1 MEILNDFIGA
11 DKVLDKQQNGS
22 SGNNF
27 RRIFHTIFSIDNLL
41 VIPFLILIIAVMIVV
56 CSGGLKEDSLA
67 CTTPTSITENI
78 TTTKENTTKE
88 NIETT
93 TEPTTEKNTETSKA
107 EETLITTEKE
117 TKTEV
122 ESITTTKESYETETN
137 NGESSSSS
145 SFGTFKSYTDYRCLS
160 RSSAQWK
167 LQEQA
172 YTDENG
178 LRKIGDAYLVAM
190 GSYYG
195 TTLGTKYIVTL
206 SSGNSFTVM
215 LCDFKDN
222 RHTDSNN
229 QVCLSNGSVI
239 EFYVESD
246 KMPSIVRQMGSVG
259 ALNQFSGSIVSIE
272 KTA

>member
-1 MEILNDFIGA
+1 VLNKEKMDSF
-11 DKVLDKQQNGS
+11 KS
-22 SGNNF
+22 NF
-27 RRIFHTIFSIDNLL
+27 YKIFHKIFKIPTPLI
-41 VIPFLILIIAVMIVV
+41 IPFALIVV
-56 CSGGLKEDSLA
+56 IAIVGTWNYYNYIPKDTE
-67 CTTPTSITENI
+67 PTSITETIPQSTEENKKEPTTKKEKI
-78 TTTKENTTKE
+78 TTT
-88 NIETT
+88 
-93 TEPTTEKNTETSKA
+93 TERDIPTTQVSTSA
-107 EETLITTEKE
+107 PAPTEKP
-117 TKTEV
+117 
-122 ESITTTKESYETETN
+122 ITTTVPATTVAPKPSTN
-137 NGESSSSS
+137 
-145 SFGTFKSYTDYRCLS
+145 FGSFKSYTDYRCLS

-172 YTDENG
+172 HTDENG

-222 RHTDSNN
+222 RHTDANN
-229 QVCLSNGSVI
+229 QVCLLNGSII

-259 ALNQFSGSIVSIE
+259 ALEQFKGGIVSIK
-272 KTA
+272 KTT

>member
-1 MEILNDFIGA
+1 MLNKEKMESF
-11 DKVLDKQQNGS
+11 K
-22 SGNNF
+22 NNF
-27 RRIFHTIFSIDNLL
+27 YKIFHKIFKIPMPLI
-41 VIPFLILIIAVMIVV
+41 IPFALIVVIAVVGTWNYYNYIP
-56 CSGGLKEDSLA
+56 KDTE
-67 CTTPTSITENI
+67 PTSITETIPQSTKENKKEPTTKKENII
-78 TTTKENTTKE
+78 TTTERD
-88 NIETT
+88 I
-93 TEPTTEKNTETSKA
+93 PTTQVSTSA
-107 EETLITTEKE
+107 PALTEKP
-117 TKTEV
+117 
-122 ESITTTKESYETETN
+122 ITTTVPATTVAPKPST
-137 NGESSSSS
+137 
-145 SFGTFKSYTDYRCLS
+145 SFGSFKSYTDYRCLS

-178 LRKIGDAYLVAM
+178 LRKIEDAYLVAM

-195 TTLGTKYIVTL
+195 TTLGTKYKVTL

-222 RHTDSNN
+222 RHTDGNN

-259 ALNQFSGSIVSIE
+259 ALEQFKGGIVSVE